1 MTELDIVA
9 RAIDGVPVL
18 VLGGRIDV
26 DTAPE
31 LRRRLR
37 KLLGGDAPRLVLDLS
52 GVDYM
57 DTGGLATL
65 IEAQL
70 TADEQQGKLVV
81 IGLPDGIR
89 GVFSMGHVA
98 DMFTV
103 VEGEE
108 DLNGL
113 L

>member
-1 MTELDIVA
+1 MAELDIAA
-9 RAIDGVPVL
+9 RSVDGVPLLAL
-18 VLGGRIDV
+18 VGRIDV
-26 DTAPE
+26 GTAPE
-31 LRRRLR
+31 LRRRLQEHLR
-37 KLLGGDAPRLVLDLS
+37 EEAPRLILDLS
-52 GVDYM
+52 GVEYM

-70 TADEQQGKLVV
+70 TVQERQGKLVV
-81 IGLPDGIR
+81 IGLSDRIR
-89 GVFSMGHVA
+89 GVFSIGHVV

-108 DLNGL
+108 QLNGL